1 MSLPR
6 RSESLMVV
14 VPVALL
20 IGFVVYINGG
30 VDASLRAVD
39 TACRSAAMSVS
50 TWLHHALSR

>member
-1 MSLPR
+1 
-6 RSESLMVV
+6 MVV
-14 VPVALL
+14 VPVVLL
-20 IGFVVYINGG
+20 VGFLVYMHGG